1 MKIKTKSR
9 ILKSKTWKL
18 TLPKGTLLMESF
30 STDKKGNPIRG
41 TEMPVAYI
49 LP

>member
-1 MKIKTKSR
+1 MRIVTDLIMDVATKNSR
-9 ILKSKTWKL
+9 YVRVV
-18 TLPKGTLLMESF
+18 ESF

-41 TEMPVAYI
+41 TEMPLAYI